1 MIELKIKAV
10 SPLMGTKFPLPAYA
24 TAGAAAMDLCACM
37 EEPVTLAPGGR
48 QGIPTGIATALPGPE
63 YVALVCSR
71 SGMGTC
77 HGITLSNGV
86 GVIDS
91 DYRGEIIVAL
101 TNLSDTPY
109 TIQPGDRVAQLVIS
123 PVVQAQISLVDE
135 LDETDRGAGG
145 FGSTGRK

>member
-48 QGIPTGIATALPGPE
+48 QGIPTGIAIALPGPE

-71 SGMGTC
+71 SGMGT
-77 HGITLSNGV
+77 GQTEKTRPLSC
-86 GVIDS
+86 
-91 DYRGEIIVAL
+91 RRL
-101 TNLSDTPY
+101 
-109 TIQPGDRVAQLVIS
+109 
-123 PVVQAQISLVDE
+123 
-135 LDETDRGAGG
+135 
-145 FGSTGRK
+145 RKRRILLARL

>member
-48 QGIPTGIATALPGPE
+48 QGIPTGIAIALPGPE
-63 YVALVCSR
+63 YVALVCAR
-71 SGMGTC
+71 SGLAVK
-77 HGITLSNGV
+77 HGLALSNGV

-91 DYRGEIIVAL
+91 DYRGEIQVGL
-101 TNLSDTPY
+101 VNLGSETY
-109 TIQPGDRVAQLVIS
+109 TLQPGERLAQLMILPVAQAAF
-123 PVVQAQISLVDE
+123 VQADT

-145 FGSTGRK
+145 FGSTGR

>member
-10 SPLMGTKFPLPAYA
+10 SPLMGEKFPLPAYA

-48 QGIPTGIATALPGPE
+48 QGIPTGIAIALPGPE

-71 SGMGTC
+71 SGMGTR
-77 HGITLSNGV
+77 HGITLSNSV

-91 DYRGEIIVAL
+91 DYRGEVMVGL
-101 TNLSDTPY
+101 QNSGDTDY
-109 TIQPGDRVAQLVIS
+109 TIQPGDRIAQLMVI
-123 PVVQAQISLVDE
+123 PVVQAQVRLVDE
-135 LDETDRGAGG
+135 LDETRRGSGG
-145 FGSTGRK
+145 FGSTGT

>member
-1 MIELKIKAV
+1 MIELKVKAV

-48 QGIPTGIATALPGPE
+48 QGIPTGIAIALPGPE

-71 SGMGTC
+71 SGMGTR

-86 GVIDS
+86 GVIVWTRLPS
-91 DYRGEIIVAL
+91 
-101 TNLSDTPY
+101 
-109 TIQPGDRVAQLVIS
+109 
-123 PVVQAQISLVDE
+123 VVSRLKFTQSIPMGCPARLRSVM
-135 LDETDRGAGG
+135 ETDFIMPPSRVCV
-145 FGSTGRK
+145 K